1 MENKTRKYAIGSL
14 KLAEEKPEMS
24 VLDPLESRKLLAK
37 IERENRQHSCIC
49 SVCGGKLESALYL
62 DGDIRDENGNRCF
75 TQLIECKNE
84 EDYRIL
90 RYCTECGLL
99 FVKRR

>member
-1 MENKTRKYAIGSL
+1 ME
-14 KLAEEKPEMS
+14 
-24 VLDPLESRKLLAK
+24 K
-37 IERENRQHSCIC
+37 IKFDIDIADRNTC

-62 DGDIRDENGNRCF
+62 DGNIKDENGNRCF
-75 TQLIECKNE
+75 TQLIKCENE

-99 FVKRR
+99 FVKNR